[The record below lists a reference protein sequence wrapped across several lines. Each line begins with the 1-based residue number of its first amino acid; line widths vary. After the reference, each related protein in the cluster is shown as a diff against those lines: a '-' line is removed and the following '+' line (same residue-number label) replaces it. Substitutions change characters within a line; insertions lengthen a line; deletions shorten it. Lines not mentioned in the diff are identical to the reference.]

1 MYVTDKKVKQWITSY
16 LRYKY
21 DVSIEPNRIYVFKND
36 YNWDISRN
44 EYVIHKYKSY
54 VSNPFPERIPSKE
67 VDDWGMILSRKE
79 KIEKIRNN
87 GSKQGII

>member
-21 DVSIEPNRIYVFKND
+21 DVNIEPNRIYVFKND
-36 YNWDISRN
+36 YSWDMNRN
-44 EYVIHKYKSY
+44 EYVIRKYQSC
-54 VSNPFPERIPSKE
+54 VSNPFPESIPSKE

-79 KIEKIRNN
+79 KIEKIRDN
-87 GSKQGII
+87 GSKQRVI